1 MYSLD
6 IGETDIS
13 GKLINIR
20 EFVEV
25 RNDKSLVLNNIKCY
39 GPEMIF
45 NSATLFFCVLGP
57 GKEISYDFKLRL

>member
-25 RNDKSLVLNNIKCY
+25 RNDKLLVLNNIKC
-39 GPEMIF
+39 
-45 NSATLFFCVLGP
+45 
-57 GKEISYDFKLRL
+57 